1 MERLRTI
8 SASLLADVPQEQ
20 LEYAAMTRRGRRAAE
35 RSARKRAGTSRDSSA
50 AKSVHRRHRFIYIAL
65 ALGIVAVFI
74 GVRALDGFGP
84 PTRVPAGTLVDRV
97 IDGDTI
103 DMADGS
109 RVRYL
114 CIDTPERGE
123 PLYQEATDFNRDL
136 VGGRAVEFELGL
148 RDLDQYGRLLRYVYV
163 DDVFVNAE
171 LVSAGLARTLIF
183 DDNEKYAALLRRLE
197 AEAQAADRGLWALE

>member
-1 MERLRTI
+1 MVHLRTI
-8 SASLLADVPQEQ
+8 SAPLLADVPHEQ

-35 RSARKRAGTSRDSSA
+35 RSALKRAKTSRESPA
-50 AKSVHRRHRFIYIAL
+50 AKSVHRRRFIYIAV
-65 ALGIVAVFI
+65 ALTIAAVFI
-74 GVRALDGFGP
+74 GVRALDGFGL
-84 PTRVPAGTLVDRV
+84 PTRVPAETLVDRV

-123 PLYQEATDFNRDL
+123 AFYQEATEFNRDL
-136 VGGRAVEFELGL
+136 VGGRAVELERGL
-148 RDLDQYGRLLRYVYV
+148 RDVDQYDRLLRYVYV

-183 DDNEKYAALLRRLE
+183 DENEKYAALLRRLE
-197 AEAQAADRGLWALE
+197 AEARSADRGLWALE

>member
-1 MERLRTI
+1 
-8 SASLLADVPQEQ
+8 
-20 LEYAAMTRRGRRAAE
+20 MTRRGRRAAE
-35 RSARKRAGTSRDSSA
+35 RSARSRAKKSRVDADVKSA
-50 AKSVHRRHRFIYIAL
+50 QNRRRFTYVVL
-65 ALGIVAVFI
+65 ALIIAAVFI
-74 GVRALDGFGP
+74 VVRGLGGFGI
-84 PTRVPAGTLVDRV
+84 PTSVPAETLVERV

-123 PLYQEATDFNRDL
+123 QFYQEATDFNRDL
-136 VGGRAVEFELGL
+136 VDGRAVELERGL
-148 RDLDQYGRLLRYVYV
+148 RDVDQYGRLLRYVHV
-163 DDVFVNAE
+163 GDVFVNAE

-183 DDNEKYAALLRRLE
+183 DDNEKHAALLRRLE